1 MYCKCYHII
10 FSTFSWKFKCKIC
23 VQKKVIHNFKNHIL
37 VTWNWCGFEN
47 RITIILFKIWPTNRF
62 AKAKSYNF
70 HFHKNDVTRPL
81 SANSLLGY
89 KLVDENKIVM
99 RDDARFLTLLFV
111 RAPPPCP
118 VIESLSND
126 DGDGNG
132 NSKNAIGLISKTTT
146 LHVHHAFWYISL
158 PSLHDYNVKLPN
170 FTFCR
175 GREHKTTTF
184 FFFSWRLKQSFR
196 IQLPKNFPAYGKL
209 NEMK

>member
-1 MYCKCYHII
+1 M
-10 FSTFSWKFKCKIC
+10 T
-23 VQKKVIHNFKNHIL
+23 
-37 VTWNWCGFEN
+37 
-47 RITIILFKIWPTNRF
+47 TNRF

-118 VIESLSND
+118 VIGSLSNG

-132 NSKNAIGLISKTTT
+132 NSKNAIG
-146 LHVHHAFWYISL
+146 
-158 PSLHDYNVKLPN
+158 
-170 FTFCR
+170 
-175 GREHKTTTF
+175 
-184 FFFSWRLKQSFR
+184 
-196 IQLPKNFPAYGKL
+196 
-209 NEMK
+209 